1 MRWCTSK
8 FTDDDGLL
16 DGLEVSYGTDPL
28 RNDTDNDG
36 LTDYEEMN
44 VYGTDP
50 LNPDTDGDS
59 VADGK
64 EIEGYEVKV
73 IIPQP
78 DGTQEE
84 VTKVLHGDPLTPYR
98 SIDGALMDTDE
109 DGIPDVVEAWFAQ
122 ANWTWSRSDLH
133 ASFMENL
140 TAANADYLYPDYIWY
155 VDHGKDL
162 DDERVRLDLYE
173 QATGVE
179 KGKPNATRWSLCGR

>member
-1 MRWCTSK
+1 MMKIPECTYQFIMSTYPNMRRI
-8 FTDDDGLL
+8 D
-16 DGLEVSYGTDPL
+16 
-28 RNDTDNDG
+28 
-36 LTDYEEMN
+36 
-44 VYGTDP
+44 
-50 LNPDTDGDS
+50 
-59 VADGK
+59 
-64 EIEGYEVKV
+64 
-73 IIPQP
+73 IIP
-78 DGTQEE
+78 DAIET
-84 VTKVLHGDPLTPYR
+84 
-98 SIDGALMDTDE
+98 
-109 DGIPDVVEAWFAQ
+109 WFAQ